1 MSGGRG
7 TKPLDT
13 SEEPRSRPGEE
24 QDVSAEPPS
33 APALWSMLW
42 PRANKGQL
50 VVGLLCLLLGFAAVA
65 QVKSTKAD
73 TGFVTARQDE
83 LVGILSDLSR
93 RSERLRGDIRDLEDT
108 KASLERD
115 GQGEAALEEARE
127 RADSYGLLAG
137 TLPAMGPGIDL
148 DIADPSRRVRAGVL
162 LDTLQE
168 LRDAGAEVIQVND
181 VRIGVNSYFLDLP
194 GGGVEVDGRRLQ
206 QPYRFRAIGDPH
218 TLATALNIPG
228 GVMKTLQGAG
238 ANGSITQQQR
248 ISVSAV
254 RS

>member
-1 MSGGRG
+1 MSGRPD
-7 TKPLDT
+7 TKPPET
-13 SEEPRSRPGEE
+13 GEEPGAGPPAAESPGP
-24 QDVSAEPPS
+24 VGVRA
-33 APALWSMLW
+33 MLR
-42 PRANKGQL
+42 PRANRAQL
-50 VVGLLCLLLGFAAVA
+50 VVALLCLLLGFAAVA

-73 TGFVTARQDE
+73 TRFVTARQDE
-83 LVGILSDLSR
+83 LVGILSDLSG
-93 RSERLRGDIRDLEDT
+93 RSDRLRADIRDLEGT
-108 KASLERD
+108 KASLEQD

-127 RADSYGLLAG
+127 RADTYGLLAG
-137 TLPAMGPGIDL
+137 TLPAVGPGITL
-148 DIADPSRRVRAGVL
+148 DITDPSRRVRADVL

-181 VRIGVNSYFLDLP
+181 VRIGVDSHFLDSP

-206 QPYRFRAIGDPH
+206 APYRFLAIGDPH